1 MREAVAPGT
10 LVSGYRIDAVV
21 GRGGMGVV
29 YEATQL
35 SLQRT
40 VALKLLS
47 TELSDDP
54 AFSARFRREG
64 LLQAGLDLPHIIP
77 VYEAGESDH
86 GFFLAMRL
94 VRGPNLKRLIAAGE
108 LSPVRAL
115 NILDQVA
122 EALDGAHD
130 AGLIHRDVKP
140 QNILVAPRD
149 HAYLADFGLTKAPD
163 ADSITQTGEF
173 LGTLNYMAPEQIRG
187 ERSSPRT
194 DVYSLGGVLFECVTG
209 DVPFPRDSEAAVM
222 YAQLQEPAPR
232 VSELRDDVPA
242 ALDEVVE
249 RALSKDPN
257 RRQASASAVLAQ
269 ARRALG
275 ATAGVETLP
284 AAVPAPQDALEP
296 TAYAGTHALPGSAP
310 TLDGGS
316 PDAAVPAPYDPTGR
330 LPGAPPRDGSVPSE
344 ETIAAPPPH
353 SGRPRA
359 RIALFAVATVVALS
373 AAAAAGLLLGRS
385 SGAADASATTV
396 TGPVVTLD
404 LPAGWRTGTP
414 RSEIP
419 GLQIRRPV
427 GAVAGED
434 ARSGLVAGEMAA
446 EEPSML
452 PLAFRRTLARVPA
465 PERLRLG
472 ELEAYRYAGLRPK
485 GMAGLLD
492 LYLVPT
498 TWGVATVACVAAP
511 TDGAGV
517 LGRCAQAAA
526 GLRVHA
532 ARAFPV
538 PPRDAFAVAVK
549 GAMDTLIRK
558 RDLLRDR
565 LRYATTRD
573 TQITA
578 TADLS
583 GTYKTAARELARIR
597 LSPPERSVM
606 ARLVEGM
613 RRARGGYIAMTRG
626 AVIGD
631 RLVFKR
637 GSIEARFGEADV
649 NRALDQFVR
658 LGFRPA

>member
-64 LLQAGLDLPHIIP
+64 LLQAGLDHPHIIP

-163 ADSITQTGEF
+163 ADSITQTGQF

-242 ALDEVVE
+242 ALDEVVG
-249 RALSKDPN
+249 RALSKEPN
-257 RRQASASAVLAQ
+257 RRQASASALLAQ

-284 AAVPAPQDALEP
+284 AAVPATQDALEP

-316 PDAAVPAPYDPTGR
+316 PDAAASSPYDPSSR
-330 LPGAPPRDGSVPSE
+330 LPGAPPLDGSVPSE
-344 ETIAAPPPH
+344 ETIAAAPPH
-353 SGRPRA
+353 SGRPRG
-359 RIALFAVATVVALS
+359 RIALVAVATVVAL

-385 SGAADASATTV
+385 SDAADASATTV
-396 TGPVVTLD
+396 AGPTVALD
-404 LPAGWRTGTP
+404 LPAGWRAGTP
-414 RSEIP
+414 RIEIP
-419 GLQIRRPV
+419 GLWIRRPV
-427 GAVAGED
+427 GAVAGEG
-434 ARSGLVAGEMAA
+434 ARSGLIAGEIAA

-452 PLAFRRTLARVPA
+452 PLTFRRTLRRIPA

-498 TWGVATVACVAAP
+498 TRGVATVACVAAP

-526 GLRVHA
+526 GLRVHG
-532 ARAFPV
+532 ARPFPV
-538 PPRDAFAVAVK
+538 PPRGAFAVAVK

-606 ARLVEGM
+606 GRLIAGM
-613 RRARGGYIAMTRG
+613 YRARGGYVAMTRG